1 MQDWF
6 QRKSTGKPR
15 IFTIKHEDFL
25 FFCSLHPVLGI
36 ETQPWHL
43 KVDLPKGKNT
53 WEISTVGERGLVQ

>member
-1 MQDWF
+1 MGIVD
-6 QRKSTGKPR
+6 KEGDGNDSMH
-15 IFTIKHEDFL
+15 FTIKHEDFL